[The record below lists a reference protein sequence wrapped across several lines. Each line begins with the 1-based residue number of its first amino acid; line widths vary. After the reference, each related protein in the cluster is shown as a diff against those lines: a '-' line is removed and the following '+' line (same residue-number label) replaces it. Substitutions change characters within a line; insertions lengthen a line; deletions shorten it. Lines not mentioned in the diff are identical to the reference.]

1 MKFIPV
7 ILVIGCAP
15 EADRAQAILD
25 LTGDAA
31 AGEVTYTQQCS
42 ACHAA
47 DGTGGTGPSLVAA
60 YGEGEDLEMI
70 DVILTGD
77 DGMPGFESTLSDQE
91 IADVWAYVGTL

>member
-1 MKFIPV
+1 VKVLPLFLM
-7 ILVIGCAP
+7 IGCAS

-31 AGEVTYTQQCS
+31 TGETTYTQQCS

-60 YGEGEDLEMI
+60 YAEGEDLEMI

-77 DGMPGFESTLSDQE
+77 DDMPGFEGTLSDQE